1 MSTQSAKLV
10 SRYTKLSDIMNTCVT
25 LAQSTGPT
33 VRRVMASGS
42 LGTFQ
47 KGQSKMDVCTEAD
60 LKI

>member
-25 LAQSTGPT
+25 LAQSTGAT

-47 KGQSKMDVCTEAD
+47 KG
-60 LKI
+60 